1 MSDEELIDGT
11 YKLVMCIA
19 TGGSSQVWEVIEQAS
34 GRHLAMKLLKT
45 DSPEFK
51 VNKAA
56 LKYES
61 EVLKTLDHP
70 LIIKFEKFSSSR
82 DNTYLTM
89 EHFRAANVKLQIKA
103 NISSVHVR
111 ARRLFEGICQA
122 MSHVHSKGWIH
133 RDVKPDNVLMNK
145 VGEIRLVDFSLS
157 SKEVKG
163 FSKMIGGGKLKTIQG
178 TRTYIAPETI
188 RKAAPTFQTD
198 LYSLGILFYEVLTG
212 KTPFQAPTP
221 EELLRKH
228 LSTPP
233 PNASEFNPN
242 VTPEMDRLILRLLKK
257 KPAERH
263 SSVDE
268 VLSELKRI
276 KIFKEDVTDESLAQL
291 AAEKEGTAMSQ
302 LTDLRL
308 DSRADAKLKVMLAAD
323 PALARQ
329 YAQDLHD
336 KKEKKLAV
344 EEERKAKILK
354 SAKTSK
360 PATPTAPPPQQP
372 QPMSFQPMPMQQMPM
387 QPGYPPGYAPY
398 PQMQM
403 PGMPPMGGPQGA
415 MPGYP
420 NQPMQQQPM
429 PFQPMPGAPMIS
441 GQPPLGSPQIA
452 AAAAMPP
459 MPVAVANPMAG
470 KTPAGAMPS
479 NPGAASTLVNPA
491 MIAAA
496 GTLPVTGRVPVPTTV
511 TVAANVAAQRPVAA
525 PATKSPSASAA
536 SIPPANKPAPIK
548 AQPPAVAPPKPT
560 TAPVPVEELDFMTEL
575 PDIL

>member
-1 MSDEELIDGT
+1 MSDEELIDGA

-45 DSPEFK
+45 DTPEFK
-51 VNKAA
+51 ENKAA

-163 FSKMIGGGKLKTIQG
+163 FSKMIGGGRLKTIQG

-188 RKAAPTFQTD
+188 RKEAPTFQTD

-242 VTPEMDRLILRLLKK
+242 VTSEMDRLIARLLKK

-276 KIFKEDVTDESLAQL
+276 KIFKEDVTDESLAQQ
-291 AAEKEGTAMSQ
+291 AAEKEGSAMSQ
-302 LTDLRL
+302 LTDIRL
-308 DSRADAKLKVMLAAD
+308 DSRADAKLKEMLAAD

-360 PATPTAPPPQQP
+360 PAAPTAPPP

-387 QPGYPPGYAPY
+387 QPGYPPGYVPY

-403 PGMPPMGGPQGA
+403 PGMPPMSGPQGA

-420 NQPMQQQPM
+420 TQPMPPQPIQQQPL
-429 PFQPMPGAPMIS
+429 PFQPMPGTPMIL
-441 GQPPLGSPQIA
+441 GPAPLVSAQIA
-452 AAAAMPP
+452 ASVPISTVPVAAAK
-459 MPVAVANPMAG
+459 PMAG
-470 KTPAGAMPS
+470 TVPYGAMPS
-479 NPGAASTLVNPA
+479 NPGAASTSPKPA

-496 GTLPVTGRVPVPTTV
+496 GTLPVVGRAAAVPS
-511 TVAANVAAQRPVAA
+511 APVAA
-525 PATKSPSASAA
+525 TYPATAPVAKQAPAASA
-536 SIPPANKPAPIK
+536 PPVNRPAPIK

-560 TAPVPVEELDFMTEL
+560 TASVPVEELDFMTEL

>member
-122 MSHVHSKGWIH
+122 LSHVHSKGWIH

-212 KTPFQAPTP
+212 RTPFQAPTP

-228 LSTPP
+228 LSAPP

-242 VTPEMDRLILRLLKK
+242 VTSEMDRLILRLLKK

-263 SSVDE
+263 ASIDE

-302 LTDLRL
+302 LTNIRL
-308 DSRADAKLKVMLAAD
+308 DSRADAKLKEMLVAD

-360 PATPTAPPPQQP
+360 PTAPAAAPPQQP
-372 QPMSFQPMPMQQMPM
+372 QPMSFQPMPQMP
-387 QPGYPPGYAPY
+387 PGYPAGYAPY

-403 PGMPPMGGPQGA
+403 PGMPPLGGPQGA

-420 NQPMQQQPM
+420 NQPMPQQPM
-429 PFQPMPGAPMIS
+429 PQQPMQPLPFQPMIS
-441 GQPPLGSPQIA
+441 GQPALGSPQITA
-452 AAAAMPP
+452 TVPMPA
-459 MPVAVANPMAG
+459 MPVAAANPMAVRV
-470 KTPAGAMPS
+470 PAGAMPA
-479 NPGAASTLVNPA
+479 NPGAASTSPKPA

-496 GTLPVTGRVPVPTTV
+496 GTLPVAGRVPVPTTA
-511 TVAANVAAQRPVAA
+511 TVAANVAAPRPVAA
-525 PATKSPSASAA
+525 PVIKSPSAPTA
-536 SIPPANKPAPIK
+536 SVPPVNKPAPIK
-548 AQPPAVAPPKPT
+548 AQPPAVAPLKPT

>member
-1 MSDEELIDGT
+1 MSDEELIDGA

-45 DSPEFK
+45 DTPEFK
-51 VNKAA
+51 ENKAS

-163 FSKMIGGGKLKTIQG
+163 FSKMIGGGRLKTIQG

-188 RKAAPTFQTD
+188 RKQAPTFQTD

-228 LSTPP
+228 LSTLP
-233 PNASEFNPN
+233 PNPSEFNPN
-242 VTPEMDRLILRLLKK
+242 VTPEMDRLIARLLKK

-276 KIFKEDVTDESLAQL
+276 KIFKEDVTDESLAQQ
-291 AAEKEGTAMSQ
+291 AAEKEGSAMSQ
-302 LTDLRL
+302 LTDIRL
-308 DSRADAKLKVMLAAD
+308 DSRADAKLKEMLAAD

-336 KKEKKLAV
+336 KKEKKQAV
-344 EEERKAKILK
+344 EDERKAKILK
-354 SAKTSK
+354 SAKTPK
-360 PATPTAPPPQQP
+360 PTAPPAAPPQQP
-372 QPMSFQPMPMQQMPM
+372 QQMSFQPMPQMP
-387 QPGYPPGYAPY
+387 PGYPAGYAPY

-420 NQPMQQQPM
+420 NQPMPQQPM
-429 PFQPMPGAPMIS
+429 QPLPFQPMPGAPMNS
-441 GQPPLGSPQIA
+441 GQPALGSPQIA
-452 AAAAMPP
+452 ATVPMPT
-459 MPVAVANPMAG
+459 MPVAAANPMAG
-470 KTPAGAMPS
+470 KVPAGAMPS
-479 NPGAASTLVNPA
+479 NPGAASTSPNPA

-496 GTLPVTGRVPVPTTV
+496 GTLPVAGRVPVPTTTTV
-511 TVAANVAAQRPVAA
+511 TANVAAPRPVAA
-525 PATKSPSASAA
+525 PVIKSPSAPTASA
-536 SIPPANKPAPIK
+536 PPVNNPAPLK
-548 AQPPAVAPPKPT
+548 AQPPVVVPPKPT
-560 TAPVPVEELDFMTEL
+560 ATPAPAEDLEFMTEL

>member
-1 MSDEELIDGT
+1 MSDEELIDGA

-45 DSPEFK
+45 DTPEFK
-51 VNKAA
+51 ENKAA

-188 RKAAPTFQTD
+188 RKQAPTFQTD

-242 VTPEMDRLILRLLKK
+242 VTPEMDRLIARLLKK

-263 SSVDE
+263 SSIDE

-291 AAEKEGTAMSQ
+291 AAEKEGSAMSQ
-302 LTDLRL
+302 LTDIRL
-308 DSRADAKLKVMLAAD
+308 DSRADAKLKEMLAAD

-329 YAQDLHD
+329 YTQDLHD

-360 PATPTAPPPQQP
+360 PTAPPAASAQQP
-372 QPMSFQPMPMQQMPM
+372 QPMSFQPMPQMP
-387 QPGYPPGYAPY
+387 PGYPPGYAPY

-403 PGMPPMGGPQGA
+403 PGMPPMSGPQGA

-420 NQPMQQQPM
+420 MQPMPNQPMQPL
-429 PFQPMPGAPMIS
+429 PFQPMPG
-441 GQPPLGSPQIA
+441 QPLLGSPQMA
-452 AAAAMPP
+452 PTMPPPP

-470 KTPAGAMPS
+470 KVPAGAIPP
-479 NPGAASTLVNPA
+479 NPGAAPTSPVPG

-496 GTLPVTGRVPVPTTV
+496 GTLPVAGRVPVPTTA
-511 TVAANVAAQRPVAA
+511 TVAANVAAPRPIAA
-525 PATKSPSASAA
+525 PAIKSPSAPTA
-536 SIPPANKPAPIK
+536 SVPPVNKPAPIK

-560 TAPVPVEELDFMTEL
+560 ATPAAAEELEFMTEL

>member
-45 DSPEFK
+45 DTPEFK
-51 VNKAA
+51 ENKAA

-157 SKEVKG
+157 SKEVTG

-188 RKAAPTFQTD
+188 RKQAPTFQTD

-242 VTPEMDRLILRLLKK
+242 VTPEMDRLIARLLKK

-263 SSVDE
+263 ANVDE

-291 AAEKEGTAMSQ
+291 AAEKEGSAMSQ
-302 LTDLRL
+302 LTDIRL
-308 DSRADAKLKVMLAAD
+308 DSRADAKLKEMLAAD

-336 KKEKKLAV
+336 KKEKKQAV
-344 EEERKAKILK
+344 EDERKAKILK
-354 SAKTSK
+354 SAK
-360 PATPTAPPPQQP
+360 PAAPPAAPPQQP
-372 QPMSFQPMPMQQMPM
+372 QPLSFQPMPQMP
-387 QPGYPPGYAPY
+387 PGYPPGYAPY

-420 NQPMQQQPM
+420 NQPMPPL
-429 PFQPMPGAPMIS
+429 PFQPLPGAPMIS
-441 GQPPLGSPQIA
+441 GQPPLGTPQMA
-452 AAAAMPP
+452 PAMPMP
-459 MPVAVANPMAG
+459 SMPVAAANPMAG
-470 KTPAGAMPS
+470 KVPAGAMPS
-479 NPGAASTLVNPA
+479 NSGAASPSPNPA
-491 MIAAA
+491 MIATA
-496 GTLPVTGRVPVPTTV
+496 GTLPVAGRVSVPTTA
-511 TVAANVAAQRPVAA
+511 TVATNVAAPPSVAA
-525 PATKSPSASAA
+525 PVTKSPPVASA
-536 SIPPANKPAPIK
+536 PPANKPAPTK
-548 AQPPAVAPPKPT
+548 APPVPVAPPKPT
-560 TAPVPVEELDFMTEL
+560 AAPAPVEDLEFMTEL

>member
-45 DSPEFK
+45 DTPEFK
-51 VNKAA
+51 ENKAA

-157 SKEVKG
+157 SKEVTG

-188 RKAAPTFQTD
+188 RKQAPTFQTD

-242 VTPEMDRLILRLLKK
+242 VTPEMDRLIARLLKK

-263 SSVDE
+263 ANVDE

-291 AAEKEGTAMSQ
+291 AAEKEGSAMSQ
-302 LTDLRL
+302 LTDIRL
-308 DSRADAKLKVMLAAD
+308 DSRADAKLKEMLAAD

-336 KKEKKLAV
+336 KKEKKQAV
-344 EEERKAKILK
+344 EDERKAKILK
-354 SAKTSK
+354 SAK
-360 PATPTAPPPQQP
+360 PAAPPAAPPQQP
-372 QPMSFQPMPMQQMPM
+372 QPMSFQPMPQMP
-387 QPGYPPGYAPY
+387 PGYPPGYAPY

-420 NQPMQQQPM
+420 NQPMQPL
-429 PFQPMPGAPMIS
+429 PFQPLPGAPMIS
-441 GQPPLGSPQIA
+441 GQPPLGLPQMA
-452 AAAAMPP
+452 PTMPVP
-459 MPVAVANPMAG
+459 SMPVAAANPMAG
-470 KTPAGAMPS
+470 KNPAGAMPS
-479 NPGAASTLVNPA
+479 NPAAAPTSRVPA
-491 MIAAA
+491 MVAAA
-496 GTLPVTGRVPVPTTV
+496 GTLPVAGRVSVPTTA
-511 TVAANVAAQRPVAA
+511 TVATNVAAPRSVADSVTKSPPVASVPPATKPVPVKAPPAPVAPQKPTAA
-525 PATKSPSASAA
+525 PA
-536 SIPPANKPAPIK
+536 
-548 AQPPAVAPPKPT
+548 
-560 TAPVPVEELDFMTEL
+560 PVEELEFMTEL